1 MGLYLGRAT
10 QGIDHT
16 AELDEQPV
24 TRRLDEPT
32 IVRGDRRINKFGADD
47 LQRLE
52 SAALIR
58 SDQS

>member
-24 TRRLDEPT
+24 TRRLDEPAMCAA
-32 IVRGDRRINKFGADD
+32 IVGSISSVRMAFIA
-47 LQRLE
+47 
-52 SAALIR
+52 
-58 SDQS
+58 